1 MTVFTNVNKEALEK
15 LARKGFTKELS
26 KTIHEQL
33 RLKKGYV
40 SLILYTSGKLLV
52 QGSPPEVKEM
62 TKFLEKQG
70 IGEKVKLEQ
79 FRKETGWIIGSDETL
94 KGDTF
99 GGLVVAA
106 VRADD
111 GIRKQLQ
118 ELGVQDSKTL
128 SDGEIIPL
136 AEKIKKLVQ
145 CEIRSVLP
153 EEYNH
158 GGDGQKVTL
167 LLNKLHQDAAQDLG
181 KGLGKSTGKHV
192 VDKFPGCVVGDIQEE
207 KAESKYV
214 EVAAASILA
223 RAAGL
228 QQLNYLSAL
237 AGFEVPKGSTHV
249 QLALLELKRRGLEFR
264 KFVKLE
270 FRNVQEFR

>member
-99 GGLVVAA
+99 GG
-106 VRADD
+106 
-111 GIRKQLQ
+111 
-118 ELGVQDSKTL
+118 
-128 SDGEIIPL
+128 
-136 AEKIKKLVQ
+136 
-145 CEIRSVLP
+145 
-153 EEYNH
+153 
-158 GGDGQKVTL
+158 
-167 LLNKLHQDAAQDLG
+167 
-181 KGLGKSTGKHV
+181 
-192 VDKFPGCVVGDIQEE
+192 
-207 KAESKYV
+207 
-214 EVAAASILA
+214 
-223 RAAGL
+223 
-228 QQLNYLSAL
+228 
-237 AGFEVPKGSTHV
+237 
-249 QLALLELKRRGLEFR
+249 
-264 KFVKLE
+264 
-270 FRNVQEFR
+270 

>member
-1 MTVFTNVNKEALEK
+1 MTVFTNVSQEAVEK
-15 LARKGFTKELS
+15 LVKKGFVREQA
-26 KTIHEQL
+26 KTIHERL

-62 TKFLEKQG
+62 VKFLEKEG
-70 IGEKVKLEQ
+70 VGEKVKLEQ

-106 VRADD
+106 VRADEAL
-111 GIRKQLQ
+111 RKQLQ
-118 ELGVQDSKTL
+118 ELGVADSKTL
-128 SDGEIIPL
+128 SDQEILPL
-136 AEKIKKLVQ
+136 AEKIKKIAQ
-145 CEIRSVLP
+145 CEIRSILP
-153 EEYNH
+153 EDYNH
-158 GGDGQKVTL
+158 GDGEKKVTL
-167 LLNKLHQDAAQDLG
+167 LLNKLHREVAKDLG
-181 KGLGKSTGKHV
+181 AGKQV

-249 QLALLELKRRGLEFR
+249 QLALMELKKRGLEFR
-264 KFVKLE
+264 KFVKME
-270 FRNVQEFR
+270 FRNVKAVLK